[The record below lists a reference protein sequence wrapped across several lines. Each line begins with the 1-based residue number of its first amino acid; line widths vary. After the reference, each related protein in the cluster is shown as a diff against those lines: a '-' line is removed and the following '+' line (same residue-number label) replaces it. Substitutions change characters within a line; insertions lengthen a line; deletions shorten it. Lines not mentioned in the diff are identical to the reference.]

1 MSYHAERYVRRFE
14 GHTPK
19 LGKGVFI
26 DPSAVVIGDVEIG
39 QDSSIWPNTTV
50 RGDMHRIRIGER
62 SSIQDNSILHIT
74 HAGPYNP
81 DGYPLTIGDD
91 VTVAHS
97 VTLHG
102 CHIGS
107 RVLIGMGSIVMD
119 GAVIEDNVVVGAN
132 SLVPPGKTLQSGFLY
147 VGSPAKPVREL
158 SQKELDYFCYSSA
171 NYARLKDR
179 HITELSTDQPA
190 E

>member
-1 MSYHAERYVRRFE
+1 MTYKAQNYVRRFE
-14 GHTPK
+14 KHQPK
-19 LGKGVFI
+19 LADGVFI

-39 QDSSIWPNTTV
+39 ADSSVWPNTTV
-50 RGDMHRIRIGER
+50 RGDMHRIRIGAR

-81 DGYPLTIGDD
+81 EGYPLTIGDE

-102 CHIGS
+102 CTIGN

-119 GAVIEDNVVVGAN
+119 GAVIEDDVVLGAN
-132 SLVPPGKTLQSGFLY
+132 SLVPPGKRLASGWLY

-158 SQKELDYFCYSSA
+158 SEGDFKYFSYSA
-171 NYARLKDR
+171 NNYAKLKDR
-179 HITELSTDQPA
+179 HIAELDRD
-190 E
+190 